1 MTKWIKIDPADISL
15 GDKVRQVTTTPDYRQ
30 VVTGVVTYM
39 NSDEIDFGGASL
51 MPSIGTWYIRK
62 PKKAKPLTRPEEP
75 PVGSLFRIND
85 SPKAWLRVDGFESSY
100 VLISESDESLWGTW
114 DYITE
119 PGDTITMLKLVED
132 KPNTSGDFP
141 G

>member
-1 MTKWIKIDPADISL
+1 MSKWEPIDPADISL

-62 PKKAKPLTRPEEP
+62 PKKAKPLTRPDEP
-75 PVGSLFRIND
+75 PVGTFF
-85 SPKAWLRVDGFESSY
+85 RVDRNGSGNSY
-100 VLISESDESLWGTW
+100 RRVENPLNPNVTLYISFSTPGVTLHWED
-114 DYITE
+114 ITK
-119 PGDTITMLKLVED
+119 PGDTWTLLELREVGK
-132 KPNTSGDFP
+132 
-141 G
+141 